1 MIKKF
6 GKFNTVSNY
15 LSLSRLLV
23 IMPIIYFIGRFEDG
37 YEFRIY
43 TILFML
49 LGYVTDVLD
58 GYFARK
64 LDQVTEWGKI
74 IDPFADK
81 IAIILVVI
89 RLYESSYLGDF
100 YFWLIVSRDIIIFTG
115 GIIVSNIIGKVLPSN
130 LLGKGTVLSIGL
142 YLIGIVLDVQQIPWL
157 HDVLFYLSV
166 VLSFG
171 SVIGYAIRGVESVR
185 WYTKNETI

>member
-1 MIKKF
+1 MIRKF

-23 IMPIIYFIGRFEDG
+23 IMPIIYFVGRFEDG

-43 TILFML
+43 AISFML

-64 LDQVTEWGKI
+64 LNQVTEWGKI
-74 IDPFADK
+74 IDPLADK

-89 RLYESSYLGDF
+89 RLYESGYLTDF
-100 YFWLIVSRDIIIFTG
+100 YFWMIVSRDVIIFTG

-142 YLIGIVLDVQQIPWL
+142 YLIGVVLDVQQIPWL
-157 HDVLFYLSV
+157 HDILFYLSI

-171 SVIGYAIRGVESVR
+171 SVLGYAIRGVESVR
-185 WYTKNETI
+185 WYTKNEIV